1 MQETDGKERD
11 PTSKTTQNLHVKTK
25 ESTHTNL
32 AKEMFAVGT
41 CYAVA
46 FQAIAL
52 SSTRT

>member
-11 PTSKTTQNLHVKTK
+11 PMSKTTQNLHVKSK

-32 AKEMFAVGT
+32 AKEVFAEGM

-46 FQAIAL
+46 FQAIAVA
-52 SSTRT
+52 STRT

>member
-11 PTSKTTQNLHVKTK
+11 PMSKTTQNLHVKTK

-32 AKEMFAVGT
+32 AKEVFAIGT

-46 FQAIAL
+46 FQTKAMT
-52 SSTRT
+52 STRT